1 MYKTT
6 TLFLITTLAVIG
18 ALAFGVKVLF
28 FPTVKDTYFA
38 TSRGGLLK
46 VPAGLA
52 AVRPTHFPLHRES
65 VTYAN
70 PEKGSGDA
78 SWRMSGRN
86 VPLQD
91 LIATAYSETRGRVVM
106 PDNAPTNAYD
116 FIATTRDPRSSLQKA
131 IHNTLHYV
139 GDRETNETDVLA
151 MKIVDPSLPG
161 MTPSAAGENGKTS
174 FKKGKL
180 TLYHMQIK
188 ELTHPFE
195 QFLKT
200 PIVDETGLTN
210 YYDATL
216 EWNNSMGSRLQNP
229 STARP
234 IVDKLLKDWGLALE
248 PDTSSIE
255 VLVVKKV
262 Y

>member
-1 MYKTT
+1 MSKTT
-6 TLFLITTLAVIG
+6 TIILITTLAAIL
-18 ALAFGVKVLF
+18 ALAFGVKVVF
-28 FPTVKDTYFA
+28 FPSIKDIYFA
-38 TSRGGLLK
+38 TSQHNLLK
-46 VPAGLA
+46 VPTGLT
-52 AVRPTHFPLHRES
+52 VIRPTHSPLHRES
-65 VTYAN
+65 VIYAN

-91 LIATAYSETRGRVVM
+91 LIAVAYGETRGRVIM
-106 PDNAPTNAYD
+106 PENAPTNAYD
-116 FIATTRDPRSSLQKA
+116 FIATARDPRSSLQKA
-131 IHNTLHYV
+131 IHETLHYT
-139 GDRETNETDVLA
+139 GDRETNDTDVLA

-161 MTPSAAGENGKTS
+161 MTPSAPGENGKPL
-174 FKKGKL
+174 FKNGKL
-180 TLYHMQIK
+180 TLYHMQLK

-216 EWNNSMGSRLQNP
+216 EWNNSMGSRLQSP

-234 IVDKLLKDWGLALE
+234 IVDKILKGWGLALE
-248 PDTSSIE
+248 PDTASIE
-255 VLVVKKV
+255 VLMMKKV